1 MQENLEIERR
11 FFIDE
16 GTSKVWQTGESKSRI
31 MQFYIDSSQIY
42 IKDGLMF
49 YDSVEVVCAD
59 EKSALISTTKKWTA
73 RIRYKDDKTI
83 LTLKSKRSEST
94 AVELEWEIER
104 EKGEEIFLMDDFPSI
119 EKTRYNWRGVD
130 QILWEVDEFEGGLNG
145 LILAEVELPSEDH
158 VIEIPSWAGREI
170 TGDKS
175 WSNAALARSLKSQ
188 SS

>member
-1 MQENLEIERR
+1 MQENHEIERR
-11 FFIDE
+11 FFVDE
-16 GTSKVWQTGESKSRI
+16 GTSKVWQKGESKSRI
-31 MQFYIDSSQIY
+31 MQFYIDPSQIY
-42 IKDGLMF
+42 IKDRMLL
-49 YDSVEVVCAD
+49 YNSVEVLRAD
-59 EKSALISTTKKWTA
+59 EKSVLISTTKKWTA

-83 LTLKSKRSEST
+83 LTLKSKRSKST
-94 AVELEWEIER
+94 ALELEWEIER

-119 EKTRYNWRGVD
+119 EKTRYNWRGSD
-130 QILWEVDEFEGGLNG
+130 QMLWEVDEFEGGLNG

-158 VIEIPSWAGREI
+158 TVEIPSWIGREI